1 MRLLDGDD
9 VVANFIEDMCQVPC
23 ATACVP
29 THEGQAAGGLSVGQ
43 ASRWS
48 GRGHL
53 RQGLE
58 DCGGHDSGPEQRVQ
72 REGRSAAS
80 CPAGWSRSC
89 GAARRRAGA
98 TRRGR
103 RSEGRWRRA
112 AEVPEAATRL
122 GRSCPRAARS
132 TWARG
137 SSRSALVG
145 GATGSR
151 ASFARHS
158 LAVGSRCS
166 GAKMAP
172 SARFRSTRWGLPAH
186 ERFSRRPIRRRGIS
200 RWSGR
205 LGAPRAVSGESLLTH
220 AHAHEHERPSPH
232 TRTRR

>member
-1 MRLLDGDD
+1 MLAKVPAVRVVEHAGVEHPHEVPVLGDARLNESPLEHRMFHEHLPLEARVDLEGI
-9 VVANFIEDMCQVPC
+9 AA
-23 ATACVP
+23 ATACESEQREQR
-29 THEGQAAGGLSVGQ
+29 EGQTQLRQRHLRQGPGTAAATARESKQREGLAQ
-43 ASRWS
+43 R
-48 GRGHL
+48 RRRHL

-172 SARFRSTRWGLPAH
+172 SARFRSTR
-186 ERFSRRPIRRRGIS
+186 
-200 RWSGR
+200 
-205 LGAPRAVSGESLLTH
+205 
-220 AHAHEHERPSPH
+220 
-232 TRTRR
+232 